1 MPLFLINMVDNNSNK
16 ELKVGIVFF
25 LGFILLFGGI
35 LIGKGFNFS
44 SDDDLLK
51 IRFPN
56 SGGIQV
62 GEPVV
67 VNGVKRGSVAKV
79 LNDNSSVLIYVV
91 LDNFDDLKADAKA
104 KISILEVTGGKKLE
118 IFPGTSNEL
127 FPMKSEMIGETP
139 PDLAELVALVG
150 SVSGDLVSLV
160 RRLDTIATGAT
171 GLFADG
177 KLVDDIKV
185 TLNNTVEL
193 TNSLNEIV
201 NKNRGLIQNT
211 FDDLATIT
219 KDLKQFITENKSSLN
234 NIVNNADTAL
244 VAAKGLFDKLEIT
257 VNKADSLL
265 ANADG
270 LLTDI
275 KTKDGLVKKIIYDE
289 QFAMRLDS
297 TFNSLVDLVN
307 MIKEHGVNVNVR
319 LGSRP

>member
-1 MPLFLINMVDNNSNK
+1 MLDNNNKK
-16 ELKVGIVFF
+16 ELRVGIVFF

-35 LIGKGFNFS
+35 IIGKGFKFT

-67 VNGVKRGSVAKV
+67 VNGVKRGSVQKV
-79 LNDNSSVLIYVV
+79 INDNSSVLVYVQ
-91 LDNFDDLKADAKA
+91 LDSYTDLKSDANA

-118 IFPGTSNEL
+118 IYPGNSSDKFSLSNEML
-127 FPMKSEMIGETP
+127 GTTP

-150 SVSGDLVSLV
+150 SVSGDLISLV
-160 RRLDTIATGAT
+160 KRLDTIATGAT
-171 GLFADG
+171 GLFSDG
-177 KLVDDIKV
+177 TLVEDIKV

-193 TNSLNEIV
+193 TNSLNDIV
-201 NKNRGLIQNT
+201 NKNKGLIQNT
-211 FDDLATIT
+211 FNDLAVIT
-219 KDLKQFITENKSSLN
+219 KDLKDFIKTNKNSLN
-234 NIVNNADTAL
+234 NIVNNADTTIVSVKTL
-244 VAAKGLFDKLEIT
+244 ISKLET
-257 VNKADSLL
+257 TLDKADSLL
-265 ANADG
+265 LNADG

-275 KTKDGLVKKIIYDE
+275 KTKDGIVKKIIYDE
-289 QFAMRLDS
+289 KFALKLDS

>member
-1 MPLFLINMVDNNSNK
+1 MLDNNNNK

-25 LGFILLFGGI
+25 LGFIVLFGGI
-35 LIGKGFNFS
+35 IIGKGFKFS

-56 SGGIQV
+56 SGGIQP

-67 VNGVKRGSVAKV
+67 VNGVKRGSIDRVT
-79 LNDNSSVLIYVV
+79 NDNSSVLIFVH
-91 LDNFDDLKADAKA
+91 LDDYSDLKSDANA

-118 IFPGTSNEL
+118 IFPGTSNTPFL
-127 FPMKSEMIGETP
+127 LSNEMIGNTP

-150 SVSGDLVSLV
+150 SVSGDLISLV
-160 RRLDTIATGAT
+160 KRLDTIATGAT

-177 KLVDDIKV
+177 KLVEDIKI

-193 TNSLNEIV
+193 TNSLNSIV
-201 NKNRGLIQNT
+201 NKNKNLIQNT
-211 FDDLATIT
+211 FDDLAIIT
-219 KDLKQFITENKSSLN
+219 KDLKSFIQTNKSSLSS
-234 NIVNNADTAL
+234 IVNNADTTIISVKEL
-244 VAAKGLFDKLEIT
+244 ISKLEVT
-257 VNKADSLL
+257 VKKADSLL

-289 QFAMRLDS
+289 QFALKLDS
-297 TFNSLVDLVN
+297 TFNSLVDLVQ
-307 MIKEHGVNVNVR
+307 MIKDHGVNVNVR

>member
-1 MPLFLINMVDNNSNK
+1 MLDKNNSK

-25 LGFILLFGGI
+25 LGFIVLFGGI
-35 LIGKGFNFS
+35 LIGKGFKFS

-56 SGGIQV
+56 SGGIQP

-67 VNGVKRGSVAKV
+67 VNGVKRGSVVKV
-79 LNDNSSVLIYVV
+79 ANDNSSVLIYVQ
-91 LDNFDDLKADAKA
+91 LDSYNDLKADANA

-118 IFPGTSNEL
+118 IYPGISNSS
-127 FPMKSEMIGETP
+127 FSMSNEMIGTTP

-150 SVSGDLVSLV
+150 SVSGDLINLV

-171 GLFADG
+171 GLFSDG
-177 KLVDDIKV
+177 KFVDDIKV

-193 TNSLNEIV
+193 TNSLNDIV
-201 NKNRGLIQNT
+201 NKNRGLIQTT
-211 FDDLATIT
+211 FNDLSVIT
-219 KDLKQFITENKSSLN
+219 KDLKEFIKDNKHSLN
-234 NIVNNADTAL
+234 SIVNNADTTI
-244 VAAKGLFDKLEIT
+244 VAVKDLIAKLEIT
-257 VNKADSLL
+257 VNKADSLIL
-265 ANADG
+265 NADG

-289 QFAMRLDS
+289 QFALKLDS

>member
-1 MPLFLINMVDNNSNK
+1 MLDNNSNK

-25 LGFILLFGGI
+25 LGFIILFGGI

-67 VNGVKRGSVAKV
+67 VNGVRRGSVEKV
-79 LNDNSSVLIYVV
+79 INDNSSVLIYVQ
-91 LDNFDDLKADAKA
+91 LDKYSDLKSDATA

-118 IFPGTSNEL
+118 IYPGFASTQFS
-127 FPMKSEMIGETP
+127 MDIEMIGNTP
-139 PDLAELVALVG
+139 PDLAELIALVG
-150 SVSGDLVSLV
+150 GISGDLINLV
-160 RRLDTIATGAT
+160 KRLDTIATGAT
-171 GLFADG
+171 GLFSDG
-177 KLVDDIKV
+177 TLVEDIKV

-193 TNSLNEIV
+193 TNSLNDIV
-201 NKNRGLIQNT
+201 NQNKGLIQRT
-211 FDDLATIT
+211 FDDLAVIT
-219 KDLKQFITENKSSLN
+219 KDLKDFISKNKSTLN
-234 NIVNNADTAL
+234 NIVNNTDSTIVSVKEL
-244 VAAKGLFDKLEIT
+244 MVKLEKT
-257 VNKADSLL
+257 VNVADSLIL
-265 ANADG
+265 NADG

-289 QFAMRLDS
+289 QFASKLDS
-297 TFNSLVDLVN
+297 TFNSLVDLVQ